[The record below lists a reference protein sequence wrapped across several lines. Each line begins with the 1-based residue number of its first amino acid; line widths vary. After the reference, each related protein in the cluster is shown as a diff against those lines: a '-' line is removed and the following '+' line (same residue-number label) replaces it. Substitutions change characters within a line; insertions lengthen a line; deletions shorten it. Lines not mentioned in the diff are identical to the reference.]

1 MVHKTLGEIENSI
14 EDFRSLEELR
24 ERTTDEKVSLKGN

>member
-1 MVHKTLGEIENSI
+1 MVHKSLAEIENSI
-14 EDFRSLEELR
+14 EEFRSLEELR